1 MSFYAA
7 VNRFNKRKSPV
18 LLYVMSFAC
27 LTILSFL
34 AQLLVYPIFPSFGIL
49 MLTLRTG
56 TILPGLY
63 GGFRINYI
71 GFIIPLI
78 ISAVLAA
85 VAYRKG
91 IAFNNV
97 DKAFVALFVIG
108 AALSLVFKPI
118 EAIRQGTGIDVPM
131 MLIVALWMMYF
142 VYKRRYAAGVPLSY
156 ALLFLVSALSDTLSV
171 GRFIGGVT
179 FGGFGILDG
188 DFLLPLSILI
198 AMYIASVSESGSRS
212 KHSQNR

>member
-1 MSFYAA
+1 M
-7 VNRFNKRKSPV
+7 VNRFNKRKLPI
-18 LLYVMSFAC
+18 LLFVMSFAC

-63 GGFRINYI
+63 GGFRINYV
-71 GFIIPLI
+71 GFVIPLI
-78 ISAVLAA
+78 ISAVLASI
-85 VAYRKG
+85 AYRKG
-91 IAFNNV
+91 WAVNNV
-97 DKAFVALFVIG
+97 DKAFIVLLALG
-108 AALSLVFKPI
+108 AVLSLVFKPI

-131 MLIVALWMMYF
+131 LLIVALWMMYF
-142 VYKRRYAAGVPLSY
+142 VYKRRYAAGIPLSY
-156 ALLFLVSALSDTLSV
+156 ALLFLVSVLSDTLSI
-171 GRFIGGVT
+171 GRFVGGVT

-198 AMYIASVSESGSRS
+198 AMCIASVSERGSHTSRAR
-212 KHSQNR
+212 KE

>member
-1 MSFYAA
+1 MSFYAM
-7 VNRFNKRKSPV
+7 VNRFNKRKLPI
-18 LLYVMSFAC
+18 LLFVMSFAC
-27 LTILSFL
+27 MTILSFL

-63 GGFRINYI
+63 GGFRINYV
-71 GFIIPLI
+71 GFVIPMI

-85 VAYRKG
+85 IAYRRG
-91 IAFNNV
+91 WDINNV
-97 DKAFVALFVIG
+97 DKAFIALFAIG
-108 AALSLVFKPI
+108 AVLSLVFKPI

-142 VYKRRYAAGVPLSY
+142 VYKRRYAAGIPLSY
-156 ALLFLVSALSDTLSV
+156 ALLFLVSVLSDTLSV
-171 GRFIGGVT
+171 GRFISGVT

-188 DFLLPLSILI
+188 DFLLPLSILV
-198 AMYIASVSESGSRS
+198 AMYLASVSERGSHTSHTR
-212 KHSQNR
+212 KE

>member
-1 MSFYAA
+1 M
-7 VNRFNKRKSPV
+7 VNRFNKRKLPI
-18 LLYVMSFAC
+18 LLFVMSFAC

-63 GGFRINYI
+63 GGFRINYV
-71 GFIIPLI
+71 GFVIPLI
-78 ISAVLAA
+78 ISAVLASI
-85 VAYRKG
+85 AYRKG
-91 IAFNNV
+91 WAVNNV
-97 DKAFVALFVIG
+97 DKAFIVLLALG
-108 AALSLVFKPI
+108 AVLSLVFKPI

-131 MLIVALWMMYF
+131 LLIVALWMMYF
-142 VYKRRYAAGVPLSY
+142 VYKRRYAAGIPLSY
-156 ALLFLVSALSDTLSV
+156 ALLFLVSVLSDTLSI
-171 GRFIGGVT
+171 GRFVGGVT

-198 AMYIASVSESGSRS
+198 AMCIASVSERGSRAR
-212 KHSQNR
+212 NR

>member
-1 MSFYAA
+1 M
-7 VNRFNKRKSPV
+7 VNRFNKRKLPI
-18 LLYVMSFAC
+18 LLFVMSFAC

-63 GGFRINYI
+63 GGFRINYV
-71 GFIIPLI
+71 GFVIPLI
-78 ISAVLAA
+78 ISAVLASI
-85 VAYRKG
+85 AYRKG
-91 IAFNNV
+91 WAVNNV
-97 DKAFVALFVIG
+97 DKAFIVLLALG
-108 AALSLVFKPI
+108 AVLSLVFKPI

-131 MLIVALWMMYF
+131 LLIVALWMMYF
-142 VYKRRYAAGVPLSY
+142 VYKRRYAAGIPLSY
-156 ALLFLVSALSDTLSV
+156 ALLFLVSVLSDTLSI
-171 GRFIGGVT
+171 GRFVGGVT

-198 AMYIASVSESGSRS
+198 AMYIASVSERGSHTSRAR
-212 KHSQNR
+212 KE